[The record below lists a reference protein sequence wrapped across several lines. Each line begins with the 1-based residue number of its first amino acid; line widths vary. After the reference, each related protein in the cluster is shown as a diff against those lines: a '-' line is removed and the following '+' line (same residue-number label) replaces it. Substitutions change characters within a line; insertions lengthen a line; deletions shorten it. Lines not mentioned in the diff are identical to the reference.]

1 MNKKTLAC
9 HANIWKRRESE
20 SIVISMCEKEKKFKK
35 GIIRTVNNKIGSKR
49 RHEKLYLSLMELLK
63 RNNFWR

>member
-9 HANIWKRRESE
+9 YANIWQEGE
-20 SIVISMCEKEKKFKK
+20 YIHISMREKGKKFKK

-63 RNNFWR
+63 RNNLWR